1 MKHMKLVKILL
12 PALVLGSLLS
22 GCSGPPENIIGLAA
36 PAEAVN
42 AYGVK
47 KRDVYVMT
55 TRAASDDPSLMY
67 SGERSEGLG
76 LARVT
81 VTIPPD
87 HQTGAIE
94 RSEKGPPD
102 PRKSFTIIDP
112 LIFSDAKQFQASVG
126 AELAE
131 LPKPDQRILLFVHG
145 YNTTMTAAILRT
157 AQLAN
162 DMNFEGI
169 PVVFSW
175 ASRGKTWNYVYDMNS
190 ALSAR
195 DRLIEGA
202 TLLAQSGPAEF
213 DIMAHSMGNLLTVEA
228 IRQAHLEGKYD
239 ASGRVKNIILASP
252 DIDMDLFTTQLDDL
266 PADRRQFW
274 VMISEND
281 RALSVSQR
289 IAGGINRVGNAD
301 SQRLAELGVAVV
313 DLSQIDDKT
322 SLHHAKFADAPEVV
336 QLIGR
341 RLESQGSIATEDDSD
356 LSLKRLATDLASAP
370 IILLGQGP
378 LLLNQ

>member
-1 MKHMKLVKILL
+1 MNLLNLLL
-12 PALVLGSLLS
+12 PALVLGMFLS
-22 GCSGPPENIIGLAA
+22 GCAGPPDNIIGLAA
-36 PAEAVN
+36 PAEAIN

-47 KRDVYVMT
+47 KQDVYVMT
-55 TRAASDDPSLMY
+55 TRAASDDPSVMY

-87 HQTGAIE
+87 HQTGVIE

-102 PRKSFTIIDP
+102 PRTNFTIVDP
-112 LIFSDAKQFQASVG
+112 IIFGDAEQFQASVG

-131 LPKPDQRILLFVHG
+131 RSKPDQRILLFVHG

-162 DMNFEGI
+162 DMNFKGV

-175 ASRGKTWNYVYDMNS
+175 ASRGKTLNYVYDMNS

-202 TLLAQSGPAEF
+202 TLLAEAGPAEF

-228 IRQAHLEGKYD
+228 IRQAHLQGQYD

-313 DLSQIDDKT
+313 DLSQIDDKS

-341 RLESQGSIATEDDSD
+341 RLESQGSIANDADDD
-356 LSLKRLATDLASAP
+356 LTFKRLATDLASAP